1 MFSDSS
7 SDDDSTLGSSNGQGQ
22 NRNPKKMNSKKNG
35 SQPEINGDKSIAE
48 NNSSRR
54 IEKSSEQVKPRP
66 RLLRHRSKDPH
77 GKDTENL
84 SPAGNGSPL
93 QRLLNEEQRL
103 RKQNK
108 VIIFKIISLKIS
120 IKI

>member
-1 MFSDSS
+1 
-7 SDDDSTLGSSNGQGQ
+7 
-22 NRNPKKMNSKKNG
+22 MNSKRNI
-35 SQPEINGDKSIAE
+35 SQPEVNGEKPIVE
-48 NNSSRR
+48 NNNSRR
-54 IEKSSEQVKPRP
+54 IERSSEEVKPRP

-108 VIIFKIISLKIS
+108 VIQLKIIIKVEIS
-120 IKI
+120 